1 MSPDGSRGESRYA
14 EADACSSWRSGMMRR
29 MARTW
34 ILASA
39 LSVVSLVIAA
49 GCTGERSSLT
59 AADCRMSQ
67 FSISLGPYISE
78 ATEQHTLAL
87 RLVNRG
93 SRTCELR
100 GYPRVR
106 LLDRRGV
113 IPFAIKDAH
122 DQMITP
128 RPPRAIVVRPGG
140 SAFMILN
147 KNTCVN
153 AVSSSAARSTT
164 VLKIGM
170 FAVPSAALAVLR
182 LPSQVPFPWRVP
194 DYCGKGQVGST
205 IAVSPFEPTVRAGL
219 NG

>member
-1 MSPDGSRGESRYA
+1 
-14 EADACSSWRSGMMRR
+14 
-29 MARTW
+29 
-34 ILASA
+34 
-39 LSVVSLVIAA
+39 
-49 GCTGERSSLT
+49 
-59 AADCRMSQ
+59 MSQ
-67 FSISLGPYISE
+67 FSVSLGPYVSE

-93 SRTCELR
+93 GRTCELY

-106 LLDRRGV
+106 LFDGHGV

-128 RPPRAIVVRPGG
+128 RPPRPVVVRPGS

-153 AVSSSAARSTT
+153 AVSRSVGRSTT
-164 VLKIGM
+164 VIKIGM
-170 FAVPSAALAVLR
+170 LAVPSAALAVLR
-182 LPSQVPFPWRVP
+182 LPRQMPFPWRVP

-205 IAVSPFEPTVRAGL
+205 IAVSPFEPTLRAGL
-219 NG
+219 SG

>member
-1 MSPDGSRGESRYA
+1 VRAGAQTRMVAALG
-14 EADACSSWRSGMMRR
+14 RSGMMKR

-49 GCTGERSSLT
+49 GCMGARSGPT
-59 AADCRMSQ
+59 AAAECRMSQ
-67 FSISLGPYISE
+67 FSVSLGPYVSE

-93 SRTCELR
+93 SRTCALD

-113 IPFAIKDAH
+113 IPFPIKHGH
-122 DQMITP
+122 DQMITT
-128 RPPRAIVVRPGG
+128 RPPKQVVVRHGG

-153 AVSSSAARSTT
+153 AVSSSVGRSTT
-164 VLKIGM
+164 VIKVGM
-170 FAVPSAALAVLR
+170 LGVPSAAVLR
-182 LPSQVPFPWRVP
+182 VPRRVPFPWRVP

-205 IAVSPFEPTVRAGL
+205 IAVSPFEPTVRAAL

>member
-1 MSPDGSRGESRYA
+1 
-14 EADACSSWRSGMMRR
+14 

-39 LSVVSLVIAA
+39 LSVVSLAIVV
-49 GCTGERSSLT
+49 GCMGART
-59 AADCRMSQ
+59 AECRMSQ
-67 FSISLGPYISE
+67 FSVSLGPYVSE

-93 SRTCELR
+93 SRTCALD

-106 LLDRRGV
+106 LLDGRGV
-113 IPFAIKDAH
+113 IPFRIKHGH
-122 DQMITP
+122 DQMITTQ
-128 RPPRAIVVRPGG
+128 PPKPVVVRHGG

-147 KNTCVN
+147 KNACVN
-153 AVSSSAARSTT
+153 AVPSSVGRSTT
-164 VLKIGM
+164 EIKVGMLGVPNAGVLN
-170 FAVPSAALAVLR
+170 VPR
-182 LPSQVPFPWRVP
+182 RVPFPWRVP
-194 DYCGKGQVGST
+194 EYCGKGQVGSI